1 MKKII
6 KVEDLC
12 CKRCATRAAEKLEL
26 ADGIRAARGDYKK
39 NVILV
44 EHDDRITDRE
54 MCEIVEQAGF
64 KVLSVEIRKGL
75 FY

>member
-6 KVEDLC
+6 RVEDLC
-12 CKRCATRAAEKLEL
+12 CKRCANRAAEKLEL
-26 ADGIRAARGDYKK
+26 SDGVRAARGDYRK

-44 EHDDRITDRE
+44 EHDERIDE
-54 MCEIVEQAGF
+54 NKLCEIVEQAGF
-64 KVLSVEIRKGL
+64 KVLSVEVRKGL

>member
-6 KVEDLC
+6 RVEDLC
-12 CKRCATRAAEKLEL
+12 CKRCAKRAAEKLEL
-26 ADGIRAARGDYKK
+26 SDGVRAARGDYRK

-44 EHDDRITDRE
+44 EHDERIDE
-54 MCEIVEQAGF
+54 NKLCEIVEQAGF
-64 KVLSVEIRKGL
+64 KVLSVEVRKGL

>member
-6 KVEDLC
+6 RVEDLC
-12 CKRCATRAAEKLEL
+12 CKRCANRAADKLKMI
-26 ADGIRAARGDYKK
+26 DGVISSKGNCRK

-44 EHDDRITDRE
+44 EHDSRISDETLKAA
-54 MCEIVEQAGF
+54 VEQAGF
-64 KVLSVEIRKGL
+64 TVLSVEERKGL